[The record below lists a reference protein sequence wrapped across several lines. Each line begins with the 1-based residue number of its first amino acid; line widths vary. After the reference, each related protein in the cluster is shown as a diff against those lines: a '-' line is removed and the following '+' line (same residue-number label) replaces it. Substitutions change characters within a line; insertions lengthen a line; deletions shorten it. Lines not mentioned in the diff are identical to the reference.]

1 MSSQGYRDKPRRRI
15 WVQHVAVEADRL
27 QLQVDAARQGVL
39 EPREEVIADGVEAL
53 LESARR
59 AAYRVDPVPR
69 RWTNWWRGTL
79 VEAAYLNLHSARAQ
93 IVDLYDDNEL
103 RAEIPPAVARA
114 QQTLHRD
121 DPRRTIA
128 VQLLQTEPMQP
139 DLARPML
146 RRLIGDSYEKSDL
159 EHAQLRSFRNIVLL
173 AALAMLALVVAT
185 VVVIVNEPSW
195 MPLCFIADGGGQ
207 VCATSTGRGP
217 RPSDIVMVSLLGALG
232 GMLSSAVSI
241 RNLKG
246 TSTPYDVPV
255 ALAMLKVPLGAFT
268 AFLALVA
275 IRGGF
280 VPGLTSLDS
289 QEQILAYALV
299 FGFAQQALS
308 RLLDRRAQTLMEGL
322 PGGTAVEPT
331 PATPPATPPVVT
343 TPTDA
348 LLPDPDEEAEPEP
361 LDESELLPGDTNAI
375 GGTTDDVPVVG
386 DADESEEAVLDAGD
400 EGDDLLPDPDDG
412 EYVEDDFAEQ
422 PPGPDS
428 PDEGAVYPEDAE
440 KV

>member
-1 MSSQGYRDKPRRRI
+1 M
-15 WVQHVAVEADRL
+15 
-27 QLQVDAARQGVL
+27 
-39 EPREEVIADGVEAL
+39 
-53 LESARR
+53 
-59 AAYRVDPVPR
+59 
-69 RWTNWWRGTL
+69 
-79 VEAAYLNLHSARAQ
+79 
-93 IVDLYDDNEL
+93 
-103 RAEIPPAVARA
+103 
-114 QQTLHRD
+114 HRD
-121 DPRRTIA
+121 DPRRAIA
-128 VQLLQTEPMQP
+128 VQLLQTEPLQP
-139 DLARPML
+139 ELARPML
-146 RRLIGDSYEKSDL
+146 RRLISDSYEKSDL

-185 VVVIVNEPSW
+185 VLVVSNEPSW
-195 MPLCFIADGGGQ
+195 MPLCFTADGGGS
-207 VCATSTGRGP
+207 VCATGTGRGP

-331 PATPPATPPVVT
+331 PTTPTTTPPVVVPT
-343 TPTDA
+343 TDPAGGVPLDPDVTDEA
-348 LLPDPDEEAEPEP
+348 GADTDLTPGGELLPDDVDVFGDDPVDPAGPDGPGGPDGAEV
-361 LDESELLPGDTNAI
+361 A
-375 GGTTDDVPVVG
+375 GGTDE
-386 DADESEEAVLDAGD
+386 DAEAALDAGSD
-400 EGDDLLPDPDDG
+400 ADGTDDTDVPLPDPDDAEA
-412 EYVEDDFAEQ
+412 EYVEDGLAEE
-422 PPGPDS
+422 PSGPDA
-428 PDEGAVYPEDAE
+428 PDGVVYPDADDE
-440 KV
+440 LGAKH